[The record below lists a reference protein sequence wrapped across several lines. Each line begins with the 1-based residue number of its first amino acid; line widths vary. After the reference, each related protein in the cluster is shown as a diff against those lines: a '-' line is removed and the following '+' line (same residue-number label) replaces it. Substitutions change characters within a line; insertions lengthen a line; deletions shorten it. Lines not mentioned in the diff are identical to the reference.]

1 MEQFRKKRFADFVKP
16 QAPAYFV
23 SVFLAIV
30 GVFFGLLPYDMVYRM
45 LISISDAGDVRAVF
59 IYAALILLS
68 FALQILMHSL
78 STAISHKTAF
88 SILEKVRLSIME
100 KMMRMPLGYTQA
112 KGSGFFHNMLV
123 DSIERLEFPL
133 AHAIPETTSNVLLPL
148 GIIGLLFAAD
158 WRMGLSVLVPASLTL
173 IFYLPMY
180 VGIMNE
186 FADTYYKMLEKMD
199 GRVIEYIR
207 GNKEIKIFGREDAAF
222 SKYEASIDDYETATL
237 KLYNRMHFAVSP
249 ATVIL
254 SSLLV
259 GVLCVGG
266 LLYCKGELPAYLYL
280 FSMLISMGIG
290 NSLLKFTEFM
300 DNFYHIRNGAR
311 LINEV
316 LSAPEL
322 REPDK
327 ELNEIPDNEII
338 LQRVSFAYEETQVLK
353 DISLVFPEKTKT
365 AIVGPSGSG
374 KTTIANL
381 ISRFWDIDEGRI
393 MIGGIEYQNLSLA
406 QLMQR
411 VNYVTQDTFLFNLSI
426 MENIRLGKP
435 DADDPEIIEAAKKA
449 QCHEF
454 ILALEKGYET
464 VVGDEGSKLSGGQ
477 RQRII
482 IARAILRNAPVLI
495 LDEATAYADMEN
507 QQKLQRSLQE
517 LCKDKT
523 LILIAHRLSTVT
535 DCDQII
541 VMQNGKADAVGTHE
555 ELLKKSPL
563 YLQMWETHEKSRN
576 WKLQKSSEASL
587 C

>member
-45 LISISDAGDVRAVF
+45 LISISEAGDVRAVF

-266 LLYCKGELPAYLYL
+266 LLYCKGELPAYLYNYQ
-280 FSMLISMGIG
+280 IG
-290 NSLLKFTEFM
+290 RASC
-300 DNFYHIRNGAR
+300 
-311 LINEV
+311 
-316 LSAPEL
+316 
-322 REPDK
+322 RE
-327 ELNEIPDNEII
+327 
-338 LQRVSFAYEETQVLK
+338 RV
-353 DISLVFPEKTKT
+353 
-365 AIVGPSGSG
+365 
-374 KTTIANL
+374 
-381 ISRFWDIDEGRI
+381 
-393 MIGGIEYQNLSLA
+393 
-406 QLMQR
+406 
-411 VNYVTQDTFLFNLSI
+411 
-426 MENIRLGKP
+426 
-435 DADDPEIIEAAKKA
+435 
-449 QCHEF
+449 
-454 ILALEKGYET
+454 
-464 VVGDEGSKLSGGQ
+464 
-477 RQRII
+477 
-482 IARAILRNAPVLI
+482 
-495 LDEATAYADMEN
+495 
-507 QQKLQRSLQE
+507 
-517 LCKDKT
+517 
-523 LILIAHRLSTVT
+523 
-535 DCDQII
+535 
-541 VMQNGKADAVGTHE
+541 
-555 ELLKKSPL
+555 
-563 YLQMWETHEKSRN
+563 
-576 WKLQKSSEASL
+576 
-587 C
+587 

>member
-1 MEQFRKKRFADFVKP
+1 MEQFRKKRFADFVKQ

-45 LISISDAGDVRAVF
+45 LISISEAGDVRAVF

-207 GNKEIKIFGREDAAF
+207 GNKEIKIFGREDVAF

-290 NSLLKFTEFM
+290 NSLLKFAEFM

>member
-1 MEQFRKKRFADFVKP
+1 MEQFRKKRFADFVKQ

-45 LISISDAGDVRAVF
+45 LISISEAGDVRAVF

-290 NSLLKFTEFM
+290 NSLLKFAEFM

-495 LDEATAYADMEN
+495 LDEATAYTDMEN

>member
-1 MEQFRKKRFADFVKP
+1 
-16 QAPAYFV
+16 
-23 SVFLAIV
+23 
-30 GVFFGLLPYDMVYRM
+30 
-45 LISISDAGDVRAVF
+45 
-59 IYAALILLS
+59 
-68 FALQILMHSL
+68 
-78 STAISHKTAF
+78 
-88 SILEKVRLSIME
+88 
-100 KMMRMPLGYTQA
+100 
-112 KGSGFFHNMLV
+112 
-123 DSIERLEFPL
+123 
-133 AHAIPETTSNVLLPL
+133 
-148 GIIGLLFAAD
+148 
-158 WRMGLSVLVPASLTL
+158 
-173 IFYLPMY
+173 
-180 VGIMNE
+180 
-186 FADTYYKMLEKMD
+186 
-199 GRVIEYIR
+199 
-207 GNKEIKIFGREDAAF
+207 
-222 SKYEASIDDYETATL
+222 
-237 KLYNRMHFAVSP
+237 
-249 ATVIL
+249 
-254 SSLLV
+254 
-259 GVLCVGG
+259 
-266 LLYCKGELPAYLYL
+266 
-280 FSMLISMGIG
+280 MGIG
-290 NSLLKFTEFM
+290 NSLLKFAEFM

-327 ELNEIPDNEII
+327 DLNEIPDNEII

-482 IARAILRNAPVLI
+482 IARAILRSSRACMIP
-495 LDEATAYADMEN
+495 EP
-507 QQKLQRSLQE
+507 
-517 LCKDKT
+517 
-523 LILIAHRLSTVT
+523 
-535 DCDQII
+535 
-541 VMQNGKADAVGTHE
+541 
-555 ELLKKSPL
+555 SP
-563 YLQMWETHEKSRN
+563 W
-576 WKLQKSSEASL
+576 
-587 C
+587 